1 MAFRKIESAKDLDLP
16 TFIDI
21 IFLLLIFFLL
31 TYSPVPPKV
40 GQSILELN
48 LPQAE
53 GSTKVSQNEQLETLM
68 VEIISVNKEDPT
80 AGFQVSV
87 LLPFEDFG
95 IDREIPVTYRQ
106 AKIFSKTYQ
115 REEILPSDYYKL
127 SKNDFLSLPA
137 VKLINDQINK
147 YVQQRFRIPKIT
159 NRIEIRANKDVTF
172 KIINFVIEKCS
183 SYDDLIPS
191 LIFRTMFQQE

>member
-1 MAFRKIESAKDLDLP
+1 MAFRKVESTKDLDLP
-16 TFIDI
+16 TFIDV

-48 LPQAE
+48 LPKAE
-53 GSTKVSQNEQLETLM
+53 GSTEVNQNEKLETLM
-68 VEIISVNKEDPT
+68 VEIIPMNMDDPA

-95 IDREIPVTYRQ
+95 IDREVPVTYRQ
-106 AKIFSKTYQ
+106 AKVFSKTYQ
-115 REEILPSDYYKL
+115 REEVLPSDYYTL
-127 SKNDFLSLPA
+127 SRNNFLNLPA
-137 VKLINDQINK
+137 VKLINDQIDQ
-147 YVQQRFRIPKIT
+147 YVQQKFRIAKLT

>member
-1 MAFRKIESAKDLDLP
+1 
-16 TFIDI
+16 
-21 IFLLLIFFLL
+21 
-31 TYSPVPPKV
+31 
-40 GQSILELN
+40 
-48 LPQAE
+48 
-53 GSTKVSQNEQLETLM
+53 M
-68 VEIISVNKEDPT
+68 VEIAPMNIDDPT

-95 IDREIPVTYRQ
+95 IDREVPVTYRQ
-106 AKIFSKTYQ
+106 AKVFSQNYQ
-115 REEILPSDYYKL
+115 REEVLPSDYYKL
-127 SKNDFLSLPA
+127 SRNDFLNLPA
-137 VKLINDQINK
+137 VKLINDQIDQ
-147 YVQQRFRIPKIT
+147 YAQQKFRIAKLT